1 MKFDTVFIS
10 WKDKNIKK
18 ASVFTVVFNEKLFQ
32 NDIAVF
38 GTQCDF
44 IFLDIVYF
52 FPHSNFVFFDHP

>member
-38 GTQCDF
+38 GT
-44 IFLDIVYF
+44 
-52 FPHSNFVFFDHP
+52 